1 VSDSVAGAATAKQV
15 KEPRQGVGGANL
27 CRRAFDKL
35 KTGPAMAK
43 RVRRPLADACGS
55 VIVVV
60 PTTAKRIKKPRP
72 RVPGL
77 NEDPLAERILS
88 LQKGLRMLTIP

>member
-1 VSDSVAGAATAKQV
+1 MGGITPRQAEGLTGVAGTATV
-15 KEPRQGVGGANL
+15 
-27 CRRAFDKL
+27 
-35 KTGPAMAK
+35 K

-72 RVPGL
+72 EAGAKRRPAGGADFV
-77 NEDPLAERILS
+77 LAKAS
-88 LQKGLRMLTIP
+88 